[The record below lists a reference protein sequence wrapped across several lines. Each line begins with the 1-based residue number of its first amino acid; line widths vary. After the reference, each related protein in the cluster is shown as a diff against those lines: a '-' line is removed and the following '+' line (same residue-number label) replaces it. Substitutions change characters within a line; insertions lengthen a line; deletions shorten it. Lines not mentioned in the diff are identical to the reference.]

1 MKFRVDTLSRIFLK
15 EDRQLCEGVER
26 DEMYNLIFNPNNWEI
41 NNYDSFLN
49 SLAKTPQ
56 KYRGFMIK
64 LQGNPPLQW
73 WEELQQALYLVK
85 HYFLILTL

>member
-15 EDRQLCEGVER
+15 EDRRLFEGVER
-26 DEMYNLIFNPNNWEI
+26 DELYNLIFNPDNWEI

-56 KYRGFMIK
+56 KYRGFITDHPKDELSQPEWKTFK
-64 LQGNPPLQW
+64 LKKHRCRLCF
-73 WEELQQALYLVK
+73 ALCG
-85 HYFLILTL
+85 